1 MQQQIT
7 LSLAEQEMLT
17 QLKSEV
23 TLAELVLWFKSRN
36 LDIKG
41 LTEEQIYQLYF
52 IM

>member
-1 MQQQIT
+1 MQQEIT
-7 LSLAEQEMLT
+7 LSLAEQEVLI

-23 TLAELVLWFKSRN
+23 TLAELVLWFKSKN
-36 LDIKG
+36 VNIKG